1 MACSKYTLTN
11 TGTTSVNF
19 NYRRCDDSMWE
30 YQVNLDPNQT
40 KNIWLINGT
49 YDAAQ
54 IFETSIVLVN
64 NGVYPLTPTP
74 TRTPTGT
81 PTSTP
86 TPSVTTTQT
95 PTNTGTPTQTP
106 TNTETP
112 TQTPTQTNTQTPTN
126 TETQTPTPTPTQ
138 TPTNTET
145 PTQTPTNTGTQT
157 PTPTNTGTQTP
168 TPTNTGTQTPTPT
181 NTGTQTPTPTVTPTN
196 ALDSF
201 LISSGLTANIACS
214 GSGGSGTIYAE
225 TSMFDQ
231 NSQFYNNSNGTVTG
245 SMTGFYSYGGLVV
258 ELDDSGAEVAGFI
271 NCSAVPTPTPTQTTT
286 ITPTPTTTSTS
297 TPTPTTTSTS
307 TPTPTP
313 TITPTASQ
321 TFFVTYSLGFDAST
335 AGGACTDFATP
346 HLYYSAYVDRPQPN
360 INEYLYNDNTL
371 TTPAA
376 DGYYSNGV
384 AWWEITGGTGLITA
398 TDPNGC

>member
-1 MACSKYTLTN
+1 
-11 TGTTSVNF
+11 
-19 NYRRCDDSMWE
+19 MWE

-54 IFETSIVLVN
+54 IFEASIVLVN

-81 PTSTP
+81 PTNTP
-86 TPSVTTTQT
+86 TQTQTQTQTGTAAVTPT
-95 PTNTGTPTQTP
+95 PTNTETPTPTQTP

-112 TQTPTQTNTQTPTN
+112 TPTPTQTNTQTPTN

-138 TPTNTET
+138 TPTNTGT
-145 PTQTPTNTGTQT
+145 PTQTPTNTRTQT

-181 NTGTQTPTPTVTPTN
+181 ITPTN
-196 ALDSF
+196 AYDSF
-201 LISSGLTANIACS
+201 SVTSGSTANIACTA
-214 GSGGSGTIYAE
+214 GIIGVIYAE
-225 TSMFDQ
+225 NAAFDT
-231 NSQFYNNSNGTVTG
+231 NTQFYNNSNGTVSG
-245 SMTGFYSYGGLVV
+245 DMSGFYSFGGQVV
-258 ELDDSGAEVAGFI
+258 ELDSLGAETGGFSS
-271 NCSAVPTPTPTQTTT
+271 CSVVP
-286 ITPTPTTTSTS
+286 

-321 TFFVTYSLGFDAST
+321 TFFVTYSLGYDAST
-335 AGGACTDFATP
+335 AGGACTDSATP
-346 HLYYSAYVDRPQPN
+346 HAYYGAYVDRPQPN
-360 INEYLYNDNTL
+360 IGEFLYNNNTL
-371 TTPAA
+371 TTPASN
-376 DGYYSNGV
+376 GFYSNGV
-384 AWWEITGGTGLITA
+384 AWWQITGGAGLITA